1 MSETNFQDEVL
12 HKLRSLEE
20 SIKRLEGEL
29 RLVKNYQQGLGDEH
43 TDYTTRG

>member
-12 HKLRSLEE
+12 LKLRSLEE
-20 SIKRLEGEL
+20 SNQRIEREL
-29 RLVKNYQQGLGDEH
+29 RLIKNYQQEVEDDH

>member
-20 SIKRLEGEL
+20 SNQRIEHDL
-29 RLVKNYQQGLGDEH
+29 RLIKNYQQEVEDDH